1 MQEDIREL
9 KKELKAL
16 EKARE
21 EQKVDLDNIEEPK
34 LFTNTRSSKV
44 SGLQSA
50 KRDPAMSEIN
60 ARTANFSAT
69 TAGRST
75 HVTGGA
81 ALSRVAS
88 NQMSGPLVY
97 VP

>member
-34 LFTNTRSSKV
+34 LFTNTRSSKI
-44 SGLQSA
+44 SGL
-50 KRDPAMSEIN
+50 
-60 ARTANFSAT
+60 
-69 TAGRST
+69 
-75 HVTGGA
+75 
-81 ALSRVAS
+81 
-88 NQMSGPLVY
+88 
-97 VP
+97 